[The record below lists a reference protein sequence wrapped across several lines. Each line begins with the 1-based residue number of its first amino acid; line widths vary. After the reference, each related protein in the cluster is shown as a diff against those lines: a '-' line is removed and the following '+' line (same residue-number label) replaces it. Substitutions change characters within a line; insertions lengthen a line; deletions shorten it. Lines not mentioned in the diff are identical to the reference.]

1 MGRSR
6 VGRVVMAIVVVIVLL
21 VFVLGT
27 LLEPLLLTS

>member
-6 VGRVVMAIVVVIVLL
+6 VGRVVMTIVVVIILL